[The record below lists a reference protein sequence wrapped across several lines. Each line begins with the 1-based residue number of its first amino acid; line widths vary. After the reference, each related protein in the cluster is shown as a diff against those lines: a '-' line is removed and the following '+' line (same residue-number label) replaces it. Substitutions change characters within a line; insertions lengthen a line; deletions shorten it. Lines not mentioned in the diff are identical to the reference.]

1 MLSQR
6 TVTMAVTMPSALPV
20 QPTPLVPAPSP
31 ERRRASRYEVSVP
44 VEVSTLDGVPLSSEV
59 TNISASGFR
68 AHSAMALRK
77 GSKVIVRF
85 ENGMRRRA
93 YVAWQ
98 IGEDIG
104 CRMLRPLTAD
114 ELAGVIESQSLN
126 LP

>member
-1 MLSQR
+1 
-6 TVTMAVTMPSALPV
+6 MAVTMSSAQPV
-20 QPTPLVPAPSP
+20 LPAPLAEISSA
-31 ERRRASRYEVSVP
+31 ERRRDSRFEVSVR
-44 VEVSTLDGVPLSSEV
+44 VEVSTLDGIPLSSEV

-68 AHSAMALRK
+68 ARSAMALRK

-104 CRMLRPLTAD
+104 CRMLRPLAAA
-114 ELAGVIESQSLN
+114 ELAEVIEDQS
-126 LP
+126 

>member
-1 MLSQR
+1 MS
-6 TVTMAVTMPSALPV
+6 SALPV
-20 QPTPLVPAPSP
+20 QPAPLVSGPAPD
-31 ERRRASRYEVSVP
+31 RRHASRYEVSIP
-44 VEVSTLDGVPLSSEV
+44 VEVSTVDGVPLSSEV

-104 CRMLRPLTAD
+104 CRLLRPLTAD
-114 ELAGVIESQSLN
+114 ELAEVMDSQS
-126 LP
+126 